1 MEERKV
7 LDSWA
12 LLAWLLDQPAASR
25 VEGLLDRAEAGKL
38 QLSMSWMNVGEVYSM
53 AARKL
58 GALEAEEFHSRL
70 PSLPVR
76 LVLPDAAEVI
86 QAAKLKARYRISY
99 ADAFAAALAMRENAA
114 LVTGDPELRALGEV
128 VTVDWI
134 GLT

>member
-12 LLAWLLDQPAASR
+12 MLAWLLDQPAASR
-25 VEGLLDRAEAGKL
+25 VEALLERAEVGKL
-38 QLSMSWMNVGEVYSM
+38 QLSMSWVNVGEVYYMTS
-53 AARKL
+53 RKL
-58 GALEAEEFHSRL
+58 GAQQAEEFHSRL

-86 QAAKLKARYRISY
+86 QAAKLNARYRISY
-99 ADAFAAALAMRENAA
+99 ADAFAASLAMRENAA

-134 GLT
+134 GLP